1 MCVNYR
7 IIEGDYSKY
16 DEFVR
21 LYNDYSLDVL
31 EIKKQIGN
39 NIYSKLRKE
48 ALEKGDIK
56 PRPFNLRRNVKY
68 KYYHY
73 DKDRKQYRVRKV
85 KNGKYMSFGFYD
97 TEEEAKEKVE
107 QLLAVDW
114 DISKLVGL
122 NENDSEE
129 N

>member
-1 MCVNYR
+1 MGVNYR
-7 IIEGDYSKY
+7 IVEGDYSKY

-31 EIKKQIGN
+31 EIKRQIGN

-48 ALEKGDIK
+48 ALENGDIK
-56 PRPFNLRRNVKY
+56 PRPFNLRRNIRY

-73 DKDRKQYRVRKV
+73 DKNRGQYRVRKV

-97 TEEEAKEKVE
+97 TEEEAKKKVE

-114 DISKLVGL
+114 DINKLGRD
-122 NENDSEE
+122 E
-129 N
+129 